1 MHIRRWNPKQNVL
14 KCVLPILNNS
24 IFTGSHYQNTQDA
37 KTNHECSA
45 SNWIGGYPEKYVS
58 S

>member
-1 MHIRRWNPKQNVL
+1 MYRPAQDI
-14 KCVLPILNNS
+14 S
-24 IFTGSHYQNTQDA
+24 SSGSHYQNTQDA
-37 KTNHECSA
+37 KTNHERSA